1 MSDPKHSVLGNKSD
15 EQGAHEAGADFD
27 ALNHS
32 AIPAAGEH
40 VDVTVSHDG
49 KNLHLT
55 PIKFRDQKTHSPIE
69 LHDGPRQMTDA
80 AIFEDPQMLSRVSG
94 AVTRKSTRGALIY
107 FAVSKHSSVSV
118 WGDRVLIKRDS
129 MESAYSCQT
138 CRGKGHSEAQCPTC
152 KGSRI
157 DIDRKSPCRS
167 CPALGYGMEAQRATG
182 YVKCE
187 ACSGSGWAGGIV
199 RPEIT
204 QSEPITGI
212 VVSVGPECVNLQ
224 LGDRVLHSRYSGHQQ
239 SAPSGEFYTIMA
251 EHEVLE
257 LVREIGA

>member
-1 MSDPKHSVLGNKSD
+1 VADPKHAVLGNKSD
-15 EQGAHEAGADFD
+15 EQGAFEEGADFG

-32 AIPAAGEH
+32 EIPANGEH
-40 VDVTVSHDG
+40 VDVEVAHDG

-55 PIKFRDQKTHSPIE
+55 PTKFKPQKTHAPIE
-69 LHDGPRQMTDA
+69 LHDGPRQMIDA
-80 AIFEDPQMLSRVSG
+80 TIFEDPSMISRVTG
-94 AVTRKSTRGALIY
+94 DITRKSSRGALIF
-107 FAVSKHSSVSV
+107 FAVSKHSSIAV

-138 CRGKGHSEAQCPTC
+138 CRGKGHSETQCPTC
-152 KGSRI
+152 KGSAI
-157 DIDRKSPCRS
+157 DIDGKSPCRS
-167 CPALGYGMEAQRATG
+167 CQVLGYGMEAKRAAGRTI
-182 YVKCE
+182 CE

-212 VVSVGPECVNLQ
+212 VVSVGPQCVNLQ

-239 SAPSGEFYTIMA
+239 SAPSGEFYTVMA

>member
-1 MSDPKHSVLGNKSD
+1 MAEPKHAVLGNKAD
-15 EQGAHEAGADFD
+15 EQGAHETGADFD

-32 AIPAAGEH
+32 AIPAQGETL
-40 VDVTVSHDG
+40 DVNIGEVKG
-49 KNLHLT
+49 NLHIT
-55 PIKFRDQKTHSPIE
+55 PTKFRPTKTHAPIE

-80 AIFEDPQMLSRVSG
+80 AIFEDPMMLSRVSG
-94 AVTRKSTRGALIY
+94 AITRKSTRGALIY
-107 FAVSKHSSVSV
+107 FAVSKHNRIAV

-138 CRGKGHSEAQCPTC
+138 CHGKGHSEEMCPTC
-152 KGSRI
+152 KGSTI
-157 DIDRKSPCRS
+157 DIDGKSPCRS
-167 CPALGYGMEAQRATG
+167 CKVLGYGMEEKRACG
-182 YVKCE
+182 RVICE
-187 ACSGSGWAGGIV
+187 ACSGAGWAGGIA

-212 VVSVGPECVNLQ
+212 VVSVGPDCVNLQ

-239 SAPSGEFYTIMA
+239 SAPSGEFYTVMH

-257 LVREIGA
+257 LVDSL